1 MQKKWSSDEDKCTF
15 IILDNQLLGSM
26 ANESAGQIDES
37 ADDRAESAGRTPAN
51 QTTQTNQTDQ
61 TEPVEVNQC
70 NRSNQIF
77 QTTQPVQMNR
87 ENQAS
92 QAMQTNQGDLANQT
106 SPSTNKPPE
115 HQSANEIRSMIG
127 DTNLFLNNCDV
138 PDEAEIEIMI
148 AEQSAR
154 GKGLG
159 REALRMMIKFAFE
172 RLQLN
177 RLIAKIKQDN
187 EVSIVL
193 FKSLGFEE
201 VSRSEFFQ
209 EYTFQ
214 LDAASP
220 AVKRVLE
227 IEVTYR
233 SDTWE

>member
-1 MQKKWSSDEDKCTF
+1 
-15 IILDNQLLGSM
+15 
-26 ANESAGQIDES
+26 
-37 ADDRAESAGRTPAN
+37 
-51 QTTQTNQTDQ
+51 
-61 TEPVEVNQC
+61 
-70 NRSNQIF
+70 
-77 QTTQPVQMNR
+77 
-87 ENQAS
+87 
-92 QAMQTNQGDLANQT
+92 
-106 SPSTNKPPE
+106 
-115 HQSANEIRSMIG
+115 MIG
-127 DTNLFLNNCDV
+127 DTNLFLNNCDA

-227 IEVTYR
+227 IEVTYQ